1 MVLTS
6 TIYAIC
12 LAIVGRIAEA
22 VAVIN
27 AIDSKTN
34 SAKKETEEQKEPFKP
49 TEMMLGIYNMLQDS
63 GISQADI
70 NQMDLVLFFKTLAY
84 KKKQE
89 DKK

>member
-1 MVLTS
+1 
-6 TIYAIC
+6 
-12 LAIVGRIAEA
+12 
-22 VAVIN
+22 
-27 AIDSKTN
+27 
-34 SAKKETEEQKEPFKP
+34 
-49 TEMMLGIYNMLQDS
+49 MLQDS

>member
-34 SAKKETEEQKEPFKP
+34 AKKETEEQKEPFKP
-49 TEMMLGIYNMLQDS
+49 TEMMLGIYSMLQDS
-63 GISQADI
+63 GMSQADI

-84 KKKQE
+84 KKS
-89 DKK
+89 KKIKM

>member
-1 MVLTS
+1 MLLTQRQ
-6 TIYAIC
+6 IQQ
-12 LAIVGRIAEA
+12 
-22 VAVIN
+22 
-27 AIDSKTN
+27 
-34 SAKKETEEQKEPFKP
+34 KKETEEQKEPFKP

-89 DKK
+89 DKKVVRTANQAPDWL